1 MPEMYQGARHT
12 SRRPARLAPFALLA
26 AALTGCASEPAAPPS
41 PSPTATQSAS
51 PSPSPSPSPTPEP
64 SPSPTPTNP
73 NDRSELLV
81 EPEAMKEM
89 SDEGA
94 IAAAKYFMGLYE
106 YVFLTGDLEKW
117 EYMATAN
124 CRFCTNVA
132 NSVRELHAKGRHR
145 VSGPPE
151 WLGKPRARQIP
162 NTFEWEVHLRARVS
176 GSRTL
181 DEEGREVARRDS
193 GIARA
198 HVLTSWDGLEW
209 RIDAVSIEDE

>member
-12 SRRPARLAPFALLA
+12 SRWPARLAPFALLA

-117 EYMATAN
+117 EYMAEPH
-124 CRFCTNVA
+124 CGFCSNV
-132 NSVRELHAKGRHR
+132 SRDVREMHSKGNHR
-145 VSGPPE
+145 VSGPPR
-151 WLGKPRARQIP
+151 WLGKPKVRQVD
-162 NTFEWEVHLRARVS
+162 NTLVWEVKLKAEVS
-176 GSRTL
+176 GSTTF
-181 DEEGREVARRDS
+181 DKSGAIISKSEP
-193 GIARA
+193 GIAK
-198 HVLTSWDGLEW
+198 VTLGLRHNAERW
-209 RIDAVSIEDE
+209 RVMGVRVDD